1 MVCLS
6 VCLSVGRNFEPFES
20 NRIDS
25 RCCLGCRLWWAQ
37 VTDGGL
43 DLLMGRD
50 NFGGCPSLKCIRLH
64 KQQTLQQPGVQCR
77 LVHVGQSVTAI
88 AQSARL
94 TLQPCSTFFVSREV
108 SGVVGQSGNTGCLTL
123 LEVLEIYWNYF
134 YPPPEILEIYKVSCK
149 LPGSV
154 WLFVVNVP
162 DSFCMS
168 EVFNV
173 LCSKSAVENILQYI
187 RISMILGLATTVCRI
202 ITCSFIDVNYLPKLC
217 RF

>member
-1 MVCLS
+1 MPIYFLSLIGKNINCCYYAASHAMRAKMQPFAAVVAWCVCLS

-43 DLLMGRD
+43 DLLMRRD
-50 NFGGCPSLKCIRLH
+50 NFGGCPSLKCIRLY
-64 KQQTLQQPGVQCR
+64 KQQMLQQPGVQCR

-88 AQSARL
+88 AQSACL

-134 YPPPEILEIYKVSCK
+134 YPPLPPKSWKSTKSPANCLAVFDHLSLMCPTVFVCQRCSMFCVVS
-149 LPGSV
+149 
-154 WLFVVNVP
+154 
-162 DSFCMS
+162 
-168 EVFNV
+168 
-173 LCSKSAVENILQYI
+173 Q
-187 RISMILGLATTVCRI
+187 R
-202 ITCSFIDVNYLPKLC
+202 
-217 RF
+217 